1 MHSPGDLPTDWQAPE
16 PPVERPVWAATAR
29 PRWAVGTI
37 TLSALLHLGLALA
50 AITLVPAWSPPEA
63 ERGGE
68 PVLDVL
74 MIGAE
79 EAEAMLEG
87 AKPEPV
93 SLTLPPA
100 PALEPLPPEPVAE
113 PPSPEPLPPEAVI
126 APLPEPDPQPA
137 ASPVEHR
144 APPPI
149 LSPPRPVVRQAEKSR
164 NRPAHRAKP
173 EARGKQG
180 EGRAMASRP
189 AQSRGGTGGS
199 AAVAGHAA
207 LTSFRSRLVAHL
219 NRYKTYPEQAQERG
233 LTGRNAVTLT
243 LSREGRVLSA
253 ALSGPSGH
261 ALLDSATLAA
271 VKRAQPFPAIPEGGP
286 PSLTVTI
293 GLNYQLQ

>member
-1 MHSPGDLPTDWQAPE
+1 MS
-16 PPVERPVWAATAR
+16 AR
-29 PRWAVGTI
+29 PRLAASAV
-37 TLSALLHLGLALA
+37 TLSALLHLGLAVA
-50 AITLVPAWSPPEA
+50 AVIVVPAWSPPEA

-68 PVLDVL
+68 PVLDVV

-79 EAEAMLEG
+79 EAEALLEG

-93 SLTLPPA
+93 SLTLPAA
-100 PALEPLPPEPVAE
+100 PALEPLPIEPVAE
-113 PPSPEPLPPEAVI
+113 PAPPEPSRPEAEPETVI
-126 APLPEPDPQPA
+126 TPLPEPASPA

-144 APPPI
+144 APAPIVLPPK
-149 LSPPRPVVRQAEKSR
+149 PVVRQPERVR
-164 NRPAHRAKP
+164 NPPAPRAKP

-180 EGRAMASRP
+180 EGRAMANRS

-199 AAVAGHAA
+199 AEVAGHAA

-271 VKRAQPFPAIPEGGP
+271 VRRAQPFPAIPEGGP